1 MKNREETL
9 NPQPMFG
16 DRETLMEAFDYAKM
30 IVERGPKEETLMEAF
45 DYAKMIVERG
55 PKESYVYNITGLM
68 VIWNT
73 LAKNY
78 KPLKRKK

>member
-1 MKNREETL
+1 MAVKENTKGREEQL

-16 DRETLMEAFDYAKM
+16 DRKTVLEAFEYARM
-30 IVERGPKEETLMEAF
+30 VIDRSTDPSMN
-45 DYAKMIVERG
+45 
-55 PKESYVYNITGLM
+55 VYGTTALM

-78 KPLKRKK
+78 EPLTRKK

>member
-1 MKNREETL
+1 MEKEIKEALHKNRHEQL

-16 DRETLMEAFDYAKM
+16 DRETIMEAFDYAKM
-30 IVERGPKEETLMEAF
+30 VMERSTDPSMH
-45 DYAKMIVERG
+45 
-55 PKESYVYNITGLM
+55 VYGTTALM

-78 KPLKRKK
+78 KPLERKIK